1 MGSIKNIVNV
11 QITRDT
17 TVPSRA
23 GFGTGAFV
31 SATASFSAAT
41 KSYATY
47 EEMTDDTLL
56 VGADSLLY
64 GAAYFGQALA
74 PTKLTVI
81 KEGTGNVQVST
92 LTFSAALIED
102 NSTAIAIDGASI
114 GLASPVDYATSNAD
128 TLTAIAAAIQAETE
142 VTTAVSNGT
151 DAITITWADQ
161 YTHTATLTV
170 TLGTSQAT
178 VVHAVTTAAATDI
191 VAGLI
196 AAVAYDNDWYG
207 IAMHSRLD
215 ADILAVAAWVQAN
228 TNSNPKLFFAQSDEA
243 DILTAATTDIA
254 SQITALSYFR
264 TSVWYHALDA
274 EYMEAAVLGGQLP
287 QLPGSIT
294 WAYKNLAGI
303 TPDTA
308 MTAGQKAY
316 AHGKNCNTYDTV
328 ASVSIT
334 EEGKVSDTGAG
345 EWIDVMRGVDWI
357 TANMTADLFTMLV
370 GSPKI
375 PYTSDGL
382 ATVRG
387 TMEISLSAAQSM
399 GILSTDE
406 AYTISI
412 PKITAISAADKGTR
426 TLNNVT
432 FGGVL
437 AGAIQ
442 KINVRG
448 TVSL

>member
-31 SATASFSAAT
+31 SASASFAEAA
-41 KSYATY
+41 KNYADY
-47 EEMTDDTLL
+47 EEMTDDAT
-56 VGADSLLY
+56 VGADSLVF
-64 GAAYFGQALA
+64 GATYFGQALS
-74 PTKLTVI
+74 PTKLTII

-92 LTFSAALIED
+92 LVQDADFVELNSAVIV
-102 NSTAIAIDGASI
+102 IDGAAVA
-114 GLASPVDYATSNAD
+114 GSPVVWSD
-128 TLTAIAAAIQAETE
+128 THVNMMTAVAAALQAEAG
-142 VTTAVSNGT
+142 VTTAVSDGVDT
-151 DAITITWADQ
+151 IEITWADNNP
-161 YTHTATLTV
+161 HTALV
-170 TLGTSQAT
+170 VVSLGASQPT
-178 VVHAVTTAAATDI
+178 VVHAITTASATDI
-191 VAGLI
+191 TAGLND
-196 AAVAYDNDWYG
+196 AVAYDNDWYG
-207 IAMHSRLD
+207 IAQYSRVD
-215 ADILAVAAWVQAN
+215 ADILGTAAWVQAN
-228 TNSNPKLFFAQSDEA
+228 TNSNPKLFFAQSD
-243 DILTAATTDIA
+243 DPVILTAVA
-254 SQITALSYFR
+254 SDVASILTGLSYFR

-274 EYMEAAVLGGQLP
+274 EYMEAAALGGQLP

-308 MTAGQKAY
+308 LTAGQKAY
-316 AHGKNCNTYDTV
+316 AHAKNCNTYDTV

-334 EEGKVSDTGAG
+334 EEGKVSDTGLG

-399 GILSTDE
+399 GILTTDD

-426 TLNNVT
+426 TLNDVT